1 MEQHDMPYE
10 ELVPDYENF
19 HDQDLML
26 SMENMETYDIN
37 LSDIVNQAAFLPS
50 PGSDTMDI
58 ASKPVVEFPFSP
70 RGPPARLSF
79 PGDLNFTLEVNS
91 KDVHKKTF
99 LYSHRLNRIYVDR
112 KCNFSIQFNWDYI
125 NAPQM
130 FVRST
135 VVFSDE
141 AQAEKR
147 VERCVQHYHESS
159 TAGMQAEMAKNV
171 LHSSRDIGTQGV
183 YYCGNIDMADS
194 WYSVLVQFDRN
205 GPEPCTHA
213 YQFSCKNSCATGINR
228 RAIAIIFTLED
239 KTGQVYGRQKVGAR
253 VCACPRR
260 DMSKDETA
268 EGVYK
273 TGKKRIPSNQI
284 DPPKTKKIKI
294 ENNLME
300 FDDKVYKLPPL
311 EIVGSRAAL
320 CGLKTMLEMMEL
332 AVECRKKNEPDITA
346 QYAPRIAN
354 LKAAIQKIENTKA
367 PPAPPAPTGP
377 TAPSSQ

>member
-1 MEQHDMPYE
+1 MEHHDMPYE
-10 ELVPDYENF
+10 ELASDFQIFTDP
-19 HDQDLML
+19 DLML
-26 SMENMETYDIN
+26 NMENIETSNID
-37 LSDIVNQAAFLPS
+37 LSDIVHQAGYPQS
-50 PGSDTMDI
+50 PGSETMDI
-58 ASKPVVEFPFSP
+58 ASASIPVNEQTDH
-70 RGPPARLSF
+70 L
-79 PGDLNFTLEVNS
+79 
-91 KDVHKKTF
+91 

-125 NAPQM
+125 IAPQM
-130 FVRST
+130 FVRAT

-141 AQAEKR
+141 TQAEKR

-159 TAGMQAEMAKNV
+159 TAGMQAEIAKNV
-171 LHSSRDIGTQGV
+171 LHSSREIGTQGV
-183 YYCGNIDMADS
+183 YYCGNVDMADS
-194 WYSVLVQFDRN
+194 WYSVLVQFDRT

-213 YQFSCKNSCATGINR
+213 YQFSCKNSCTTGINR

-239 KTGQVYGRQKVGAR
+239 KTGKVYGRQKVGAR

-260 DMSKDETA
+260 DMVKDETA

-284 DPPKTKKIKI
+284 DPPKTKKIKV

-332 AVECRKKNEPDITA
+332 AVECRKKNEPDVTA
-346 QYAPRIAN
+346 QYAQRIVN
-354 LKAAIQKIENTKA
+354 LKNAIQKIENLKT
-367 PPAPPAPTGP
+367 PPPPPL
-377 TAPSSQ
+377 SQ

>member
-1 MEQHDMPYE
+1 MEHPDIGYE
-10 ELVPDYENF
+10 ESVEDYQNF
-19 HDQDLML
+19 HDQDLMM
-26 SMENMETYDIN
+26 SMDNMEFIN
-37 LSDIVNQAAFLPS
+37 FSDIVNQANFLPS
-50 PGSDTMDI
+50 PASETMDI

-70 RGPPARLSF
+70 RGPPVRTPYA
-79 PGDLNFTLEVNS
+79 GDLNFTLEVNS

-141 AQAEKR
+141 TQAEKR
-147 VERCVQHYHESS
+147 VERCVQHYHESA
-159 TAGMQAEMAKNV
+159 TAGIQTQMAKNV

-183 YYCGNIDMADS
+183 YYCGNVDMADS
-194 WYSVLVQFDRN
+194 WYSVLVQFDRT
-205 GPEPCTHA
+205 GPEPCSHA
-213 YQFSCKNSCATGINR
+213 YQFACKNSCTTGINR

-260 DMSKDETA
+260 DMFKDETA

-273 TGKKRIPSNQI
+273 SGKKRIPSNRI

-311 EIVGSRAAL
+311 EIVGSRTVV
-320 CGLKTMLEMMEL
+320 CGLKMMLEMMEL
-332 AVECRKKNEPDITA
+332 AVECRKKNEPEVVA

-354 LKAAIQKIENTKA
+354 LKDAIQKIENTR
-367 PPAPPAPTGP
+367 T
-377 TAPSSQ
+377 PSQ

>member
-1 MEQHDMPYE
+1 MEHHDMPYE
-10 ELVPDYENF
+10 ELASDFQIFTDP
-19 HDQDLML
+19 DLML
-26 SMENMETYDIN
+26 NMENIETSNID
-37 LSDIVNQAAFLPS
+37 LSDIVHQAGYPQS
-50 PGSDTMDI
+50 PGSETMDI
-58 ASKPVVEFPFSP
+58 ASASIVEFPFSP
-70 RGPPARLSF
+70 QGRPPHF
-79 PGDLNFTLEVNS
+79 PFAGNLNFTLEVNS

-125 NAPQM
+125 IAPQM
-130 FVRST
+130 FVRAT

-141 AQAEKR
+141 TQAEKR

-159 TAGMQAEMAKNV
+159 TAGMQAEIAKNV
-171 LHSSRDIGTQGV
+171 LHSSREIGTQGV
-183 YYCGNIDMADS
+183 YYCGNVDMADS
-194 WYSVLVQFDRN
+194 WYSVLVQFDRT

-213 YQFSCKNSCATGINR
+213 YQFSCKNSCTTGINR

-239 KTGQVYGRQKVGAR
+239 KTGKVYGRQKVGAR

-260 DMSKDETA
+260 DMVKDETA

-284 DPPKTKKIKI
+284 DPPKTKKIKV

-332 AVECRKKNEPDITA
+332 AVECRKKNEPDVTA
-346 QYAPRIAN
+346 QYAQRIVN
-354 LKAAIQKIENTKA
+354 LKNAIQKIENLKT
-367 PPAPPAPTGP
+367 PPPPPL
-377 TAPSSQ
+377 SQ